1 MKSVIVRFRSEKV
14 VLVRLFCSECRT
26 ELYSNINDQHLLG
39 VKELWSYNP
48 YNSHS
53 VTWTCMAIIT
63 CEMII
68 LYDFYTYTIIK
79 KFTWTE
85 IFKMLFSNI
94 FHFSYPT
101 FFSFIF
107 QFSLTK
113 ISSYY
118 WVIFFGLSYFTF
130 KHHYSFIFQLA
141 PVLQEFL
148 HIYLA
153 NRAVNIRF

>member
-1 MKSVIVRFRSEKV
+1 
-14 VLVRLFCSECRT
+14 
-26 ELYSNINDQHLLG
+26 
-39 VKELWSYNP
+39 
-48 YNSHS
+48 
-53 VTWTCMAIIT
+53 MAIIT

-79 KFTWTE
+79 KFTLTE

-94 FHFSYPT
+94 FDFSYPT

-118 WVIFFGLSYFTF
+118 WVIFFDLSYFTI
-130 KHHYSFIFQLA
+130 KHQYSFIFQLA

>member
-1 MKSVIVRFRSEKV
+1 
-14 VLVRLFCSECRT
+14 
-26 ELYSNINDQHLLG
+26 
-39 VKELWSYNP
+39 
-48 YNSHS
+48 
-53 VTWTCMAIIT
+53 MAIIT

-94 FHFSYPT
+94 FDFSYPT

-118 WVIFFGLSYFTF
+118 M
-130 KHHYSFIFQLA
+130 
-141 PVLQEFL
+141 E
-148 HIYLA
+148 
-153 NRAVNIRF
+153 